1 MSRILRNKDIKAN
14 YYALFIAITLNVTA
28 KESLIKM
35 GISPDSV
42 HKGEDLYDE
51 VQGICD

>member
-1 MSRILRNKDIKAN
+1 MNRKSRNNDIKAN
-14 YYALFIAITLNVTA
+14 YYTLFIAITLNVIA

-51 VQGICD
+51 MQGICD